1 MIGCP
6 NCLMSTI
13 GDCGMHPK
21 KPELEMISATFT
33 MAKYPFPI
41 NDFIEYVFKAKSE
54 DNAVWNI
61 KAILKEYK
69 NSLSAWEL
77 IKLLFKK

>member
-1 MIGCP
+1 
-6 NCLMSTI
+6 MSTS

-21 KPELEMISATFT
+21 KPELEMTSATYT
-33 MAKYPFPI
+33 MNKYPFPI
-41 NDFIEYVFKAKSE
+41 NDFIEYVFKAKTEE
-54 DNAVWNI
+54 DAVWNI

-69 NSLSAWEL
+69 EHLSAWEL